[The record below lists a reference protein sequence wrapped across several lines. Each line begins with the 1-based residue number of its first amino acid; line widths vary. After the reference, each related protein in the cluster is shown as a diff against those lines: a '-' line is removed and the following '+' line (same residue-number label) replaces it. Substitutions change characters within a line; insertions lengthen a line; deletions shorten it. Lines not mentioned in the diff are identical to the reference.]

1 MTRSEGVCTLNSITL
16 EKAKAPAVSQED
28 VVGYYGYLSK
38 SLCRVEVTDRTGA
51 SLSQGEAV
59 TTAIGWARATHA
71 AGGKLMF
78 IGNGGSAGICSH
90 MATDYSKNGGMRSLA
105 FNDGSML
112 TCLGNDLGYE
122 NVFAKQLDL
131 HAVEGDLLIAISSG
145 GKSRNILEAVGV
157 ARRRGCSIVT
167 LSGFGSDNPLRKLGD
182 MNFYLG
188 SDQYGYVEVGHLAIL
203 HAILDFA
210 CGLKVPQD

>member
-1 MTRSEGVCTLNSITL
+1 VNSIIL
-16 EKAKAPAVSQED
+16 EKCGRPVVSQDD
-28 VVGYYGYLSK
+28 VVNYYGYLAK
-38 SLCRVEVTDRTGA
+38 SLTRVQVTNGA
-51 SLSQGEAV
+51 GEPLSQGEAIS
-59 TTAIGWARATHA
+59 TIIGWARDTHES
-71 AGGKLMF
+71 GRKLMF

-90 MATDYSKNGGMRSLA
+90 MATDYSKNGGIRSLA

-131 HAVEGDLLIAISSG
+131 HAMEGDLLFAISSG
-145 GKSRNILEAVGV
+145 GQSRNILDAVAV
-157 ARRRGCSIVT
+157 ARGRRCRVVT
-167 LSGFGSDNPLRKLGD
+167 LSGFAADNPLRKLGD
-182 MNFYLG
+182 MNFHLS

-210 CGLKVPQD
+210 CGLKVPQR

>member
-1 MTRSEGVCTLNSITL
+1 VSVTVL
-16 EKAKAPAVSQED
+16 EKAKAPAVSQDD
-28 VVGYYGYLSK
+28 VVGYYGYLAK
-38 SLCRVEVTDRTGA
+38 SLTQVLVTDAAGRDV
-51 SLSQGEAV
+51 SQGEAV
-59 TTAIGWARATHA
+59 STVIGWARAAHA
-71 AGGKLMF
+71 AGRKLMF

-131 HAVEGDLLIAISSG
+131 HAAEGDLLIAISSG
-145 GKSRNILEAVGV
+145 GKSKNILEAVGV
-157 ARRRGCSIVT
+157 ARRRGCRVVT
-167 LSGFGSDNPLRKLGD
+167 LSGFGADNPLRKLGD

-210 CGLKVPQD
+210 CGLQVPRD

>member
-1 MTRSEGVCTLNSITL
+1 LSSITL
-16 EKAKAPAVSQED
+16 EKITTPAVSQRD
-28 VVGYYGYLSK
+28 VVDYYNYLAK
-38 SLCRVEVTDRTGA
+38 SLTRVEVTDMAGEL
-51 SLSQGEAV
+51 LSQGEAV
-59 TTAIGWARATHA
+59 AAIIGWARATHA
-71 AGGKLMF
+71 GGRKLMF
-78 IGNGGSAGICSH
+78 VGNGGSAGICSH
-90 MATDYSKNGGMRSLA
+90 MATDYSKNGGMRALA

-145 GKSRNILEAVGV
+145 GKSKNILEAVAV
-157 ARRRGCSIVT
+157 ARRRGCRIVT
-167 LSGFGSDNPLRKLGD
+167 LSGFSTDNPLRKLGD
-182 MNFYLG
+182 VNFYLG

>member
-1 MTRSEGVCTLNSITL
+1 VSSITL
-16 EKAKAPAVSQED
+16 EKAKTPTVSQDELT
-28 VVGYYGYLSK
+28 GYYGYLAK
-38 SLCRVEVTDRTGA
+38 SLTRVQVTDAAGG
-51 SLSQGEAV
+51 SLPQSEAV
-59 TTAIGWARATHA
+59 STVIGWARATHA
-71 AGGKLMF
+71 AGRKLMF

-122 NVFAKQLDL
+122 NVFAKQIDL

-145 GKSRNILEAVGV
+145 GKSKNILEAVGV
-157 ARRRGCSIVT
+157 ARRRGCRVVT
-167 LSGFGSDNPLRKLGD
+167 LSGFGADNPLRKLGD

-210 CGLKVPQD
+210 CGLTVPQD

>member
-1 MTRSEGVCTLNSITL
+1 VSSITL
-16 EKAKAPAVSQED
+16 EKAKTPTVSQD
-28 VVGYYGYLSK
+28 DLTGYYGYLAK
-38 SLCRVEVTDRTGA
+38 SLTRVQVTDAAGS
-51 SLSQGEAV
+51 SLSQSEAV
-59 TTAIGWARATHA
+59 STVIGWARATHT
-71 AGGKLMF
+71 AGRKLMF

-122 NVFAKQLDL
+122 NVFAKQIDL

-145 GKSRNILEAVGV
+145 GKSKNILEAVGV
-157 ARRRGCSIVT
+157 ARRRGCRVVT
-167 LSGFGSDNPLRKLGD
+167 LSGFGADNPLRKLGD

>member
-1 MTRSEGVCTLNSITL
+1 MGSVRTERAETPVISQG
-16 EKAKAPAVSQED
+16 AVID
-28 VVGYYGYLSK
+28 YYGYLAK
-38 SLCRVEVTDRTGA
+38 SLTRTEVTNRAGEC
-51 SLSQGEAV
+51 LSQGEAM
-59 TTAIGWARATHA
+59 TDIINWARVTHT
-71 AGGKLMF
+71 AGRKLMF

-122 NVFAKQLDL
+122 SVFAKQLDL

-145 GKSRNILEAVGV
+145 GKSRNILEAAGV
-157 ARRRGCSIVT
+157 ARRRGCRVVT
-167 LSGFGSDNPLRKLGD
+167 LSGFDADNPLRKLGD
-182 MNFYLG
+182 INFYLR

-210 CGLKVPQD
+210 CGLTVPED

>member
-1 MTRSEGVCTLNSITL
+1 VNSITL
-16 EKAKAPAVSQED
+16 EKAKTPAVSQD
-28 VVGYYGYLSK
+28 DLTGYYGYLAK
-38 SLCRVEVTDRTGA
+38 ALTRVQVTDVAGA
-51 SLSQGEAV
+51 SLSQSEAV
-59 TTAIGWARATHA
+59 NTVIGWARSAHA
-71 AGGKLMF
+71 AGRKLMF

-122 NVFAKQLDL
+122 NVFAKQIDL
-131 HAVEGDLLIAISSG
+131 HAVESDLLIAISSG
-145 GKSRNILEAVGV
+145 GKSKNILEAVGV
-157 ARRRGCSIVT
+157 GRRRGCRVVT
-167 LSGFGSDNPLRKLGD
+167 LSGFGADNPLRKLGD

-210 CGLKVPQD
+210 CGLTVPQD

>member
-1 MTRSEGVCTLNSITL
+1 VNSINL
-16 EKAKAPAVSQED
+16 KKSGRPVVSQDD
-28 VVGYYGYLSK
+28 VVDYYGYLVQ
-38 SLCRVEVTDRTGA
+38 SLTRVQVTGEEGEP
-51 SLSQGEAV
+51 LSQGEAIS
-59 TTAIGWARATHA
+59 TIIGWARDTHES
-71 AGGKLMF
+71 GQKLMF

-90 MATDYSKNGGMRSLA
+90 MATDYSKNGGIRSLA

-131 HAVEGDLLIAISSG
+131 HAMEGDLLFAISSG
-145 GKSRNILEAVGV
+145 GRSRNILEAVAV
-157 ARRRGCSIVT
+157 ARGRGCRIVT
-167 LSGFGSDNPLRKLGD
+167 LSGFAADNPLRKLGD
-182 MNFYLG
+182 MNFYLS

-210 CGLKVPQD
+210 CGLKVPQR

>member
-1 MTRSEGVCTLNSITL
+1 MAVSVTVS
-16 EKAKAPAVSQED
+16 EKAKAPAVSQDD
-28 VVGYYGYLSK
+28 VVNYYGYLAK
-38 SLCRVEVTDRTGA
+38 SLTRVEVTDATGGTMA
-51 SLSQGEAV
+51 QGDAV
-59 TTAIGWARATHA
+59 SAVIGWARATHA
-71 AGGKLMF
+71 AGRKLMF

-105 FNDGSML
+105 FNDGAML

-145 GKSRNILEAVGV
+145 GKSKNILEAVGL
-157 ARRRGCSIVT
+157 ARRRGCRVVT
-167 LSGFGSDNPLRKLGD
+167 LSGFGADNPLRKLGD

-210 CGLKVPQD
+210 CGLQVPRD

>member
-1 MTRSEGVCTLNSITL
+1 LRSITI
-16 EKAKAPAVSQED
+16 ERAEAPVISQSAAID
-28 VVGYYGYLSK
+28 YYAYLAK
-38 SLCRVEVTDRTGA
+38 SLTRTEVTNIAGEC
-51 SLSQGEAV
+51 LSQGEAM
-59 TTAIGWARATHA
+59 TEIIGWARATHA

>member
-1 MTRSEGVCTLNSITL
+1 MNAITL
-16 EKAKAPAVSQED
+16 EKAPAVSQQD
-28 VVGYYGYLSK
+28 VVDYYGYLSK
-38 SLCRVEVTDRTGA
+38 SLCRVEVSDLAGT

-59 TTAIGWARATHA
+59 TMIIGWARATHA
-71 AGGKLMF
+71 SGRKLMF
-78 IGNGGSAGICSH
+78 VGNGGSAGICSH

-131 HAVEGDLLIAISSG
+131 HAVDGDLLIAISSG

-157 ARRRGCSIVT
+157 ARRRGCRVVT
-167 LSGFGSDNPLRKLGD
+167 LSGFGADNPLRKLGD
-182 MNFYLG
+182 VNFYLG

-210 CGLKVPQD
+210 CGLQVPKD

>member
-1 MTRSEGVCTLNSITL
+1 VSSITL
-16 EKAKAPAVSQED
+16 EKAKTPTVSQDELT
-28 VVGYYGYLSK
+28 GYYGYLAK
-38 SLCRVEVTDRTGA
+38 SLTRVQVTDAAGS
-51 SLSQGEAV
+51 SLSQSEAV
-59 TTAIGWARATHA
+59 STVIGWARTTHA
-71 AGGKLMF
+71 AGRKLMF

-122 NVFAKQLDL
+122 NVFAKQIDL

-145 GKSRNILEAVGV
+145 GKSKNILEAVGV
-157 ARRRGCSIVT
+157 ARRRGCRVVT
-167 LSGFGSDNPLRKLGD
+167 LSGFGADNPLRKLGD

-210 CGLKVPQD
+210 CGLTVPQD